1 MKKFVFK
8 SLSLK
13 VHGPRRSI
21 CTRRWKVLGSP
32 TCRLQAAGCRHR
44 CPCLQALAHVS
55 RICSRL
61 YFDSMFTCNDSESI
75 IIKLMV
81 SLSQFSLTRTTYV
94 PNPYKVDFS
103 EFLAKF
109 SRKKTRRK
117 FTYVPVERKGKNMGG
132 GNRGKKFSR
141 GLLTRRRR
149 GGGNWSA
156 VCKTRTSFNLRH
168 N

>member
-94 PNPYKVDFS
+94 PNPHKVHFS

-109 SRKKTRRK
+109 SRKKTRK
-117 FTYVPVERKGKNMGG
+117 FTYVPVERKGKKMGG
-132 GNRGKKFSR
+132 GNRGKTFSR
-141 GLLTRRRR
+141 GILTRRRR